1 VSLCPCKD
9 HGRTRSLTREGY
21 CKINRGGHRSL
32 HREVY
37 AQANG
42 LTADDIAGIVV
53 RHKCDNTRCIEPTH
67 LEPGTWADNNKDR
80 AARGRSAKNRPDLRH
95 ISDDVVR
102 YIRAN
107 YKQGSRETGAK
118 ALSRQFQIDRK
129 AVYQI
134 RHRLTYRDVA

>member
-9 HGRTRSLTREGY
+9 HGRTKSLAKEGY
-21 CKINRGGHRSL
+21 CKINRGGHLVL

-67 LEPGTWADNNKDR
+67 LEPGTPADNNKDR
-80 AARGRSAKNRPDLRH
+80 ASRGRSAKRAEAKRKL
-95 ISDDVVR
+95 SDEDVAF
-102 YIRAN
+102 IRTN
-107 YKQGSRETGAK
+107 LVPGHKELGCN
-118 ALSRQFQIDRK
+118 ALARRFRIDRK
-129 AVYQI
+129 TLYLLRQG
-134 RHRLTYRDVA
+134 RTYFA